1 MVTKLKYSTLIATQ
15 VFFFSPSSFSFF
27 LEKGDGGG
35 GIIFQDLESGLSLW
49 KSSTIILITLE

>member
-35 GIIFQDLESGLSLW
+35 GIIFQDLESGLSL
-49 KSSTIILITLE
+49 